1 MHLHHIRPRTAIA
14 IVIANM
20 VGTGVFT
27 SLGYQLVD
35 IDSPLMILA
44 LWLLGGVTA
53 LCGALTYAELAV
65 RLPRSGGE
73 YNYLNE
79 IYHPSL
85 GFVSGWI
92 SVLVGFSAPTALA
105 AMTFAAYLVA
115 ALDLPINKALL
126 AIGLVVM
133 LTAFHCRSVKSSSGV
148 QDVFTL
154 LKLLLILLF
163 CLVVGVSQQ
172 HSSLAAFAFEPG
184 DGSLLLTAGFA
195 VSLIYVNYAYTGWN
209 VATYIAGELEDPKR
223 DVPRVLVTGTLVV
236 MLLYILLNGVF
247 LLAAPQD
254 ELRGKI
260 EVGVIVAE
268 YTFGTAGAVTMGV
281 GLSLLLVSTV
291 SAMILA
297 GPRVIQVMG
306 EDYELFRWFGHRS
319 GAGVPVRAILAQS
332 SLTIVFIAT
341 ATFES
346 VLVFSGF
353 VLGLNALITVLG
365 LFWLRRKQVLPTSD
379 DYRVPWY
386 PLPPLIFSCLMLWT
400 LVFLALNRMEE
411 VAYAAALIAAGFA
424 AFFFVANKSDGKGRD
439 TVES

>member
-1 MHLHHIRPRTAIA
+1 
-14 IVIANM
+14 
-20 VGTGVFT
+20 
-27 SLGYQLVD
+27 
-35 IDSPLMILA
+35 
-44 LWLLGGVTA
+44 
-53 LCGALTYAELAV
+53 
-65 RLPRSGGE
+65 
-73 YNYLNE
+73 
-79 IYHPSL
+79 
-85 GFVSGWI
+85 
-92 SVLVGFSAPTALA
+92 
-105 AMTFAAYLVA
+105 
-115 ALDLPINKALL
+115 
-126 AIGLVVM
+126 
-133 LTAFHCRSVKSSSGV
+133 
-148 QDVFTL
+148 
-154 LKLLLILLF
+154 
-163 CLVVGVSQQ
+163 
-172 HSSLAAFAFEPG
+172 
-184 DGSLLLTAGFA
+184 
-195 VSLIYVNYAYTGWN
+195 
-209 VATYIAGELEDPKR
+209 
-223 DVPRVLVTGTLVV
+223 
-236 MLLYILLNGVF
+236 MLLYIILNGVF

-306 EDYELFRWFGHRS
+306 EDYRLFRWFGHRS
-319 GAGVPVRAILAQS
+319 STGVPVRAILAQS

-365 LFWLRRKQVLPTSD
+365 LFWLRRKQALPTSD